1 MDAALWVAAIALVL
15 AGLAGT
21 VLPAL
26 PGVPLVFVGL
36 LLAAAIDGFSKVG
49 VPTLVLLGLLTA
61 AAVGVDLVASS
72 FGAKKAGASKGAVAG
87 SAIGAV
93 VGLFFGLPGLP
104 GLLVGPFAGALL
116 GELLV
121 KKDWKQAGKAGL
133 ATWVGLALGTAAK
146 VALAFAMV
154 GLFVL
159 AYLL

>member
-15 AGLAGT
+15 AGLFGT

-72 FGAKKAGASKGAVAG
+72 LGAKKAGASKGAVAG

-93 VGLFFGLPGLP
+93 VGLFFGLP